1 MPDIQFRLAASVIQR
16 LAAENR
22 ELKWEI
28 IMVQFLKRSF
38 SILKVGLSVRSAL
51 LINLVLNLHNDSYN
65 NFSNY
70 LMFVIMIL
78 RYSIK
83 SEASL

>member
-1 MPDIQFRLAASVIQR
+1 MLFRLGVSVIQR
-16 LAAENR
+16 LAVENL

-28 IMVQFLKRSF
+28 IMVQFLKPSF
-38 SILKVGLSVRSAL
+38 SIIKVGLSVRLAL

-78 RYSIK
+78 RYSN
-83 SEASL
+83 